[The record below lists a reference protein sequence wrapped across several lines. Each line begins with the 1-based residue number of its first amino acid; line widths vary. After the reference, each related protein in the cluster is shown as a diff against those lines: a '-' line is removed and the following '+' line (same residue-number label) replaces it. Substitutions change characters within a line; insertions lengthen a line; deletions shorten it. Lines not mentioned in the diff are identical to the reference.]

1 MQLDFLTYNN
11 QKNIIEDVKLHKLI
25 IHRDHRGMLMETL
38 KEDWSDVFERLKH
51 QFGQSYFS
59 ITNPGFAR
67 DEDKWHLHPTKQTDR
82 FIVIKGSAVVALYDA
97 REEAKTFQTL
107 NLFLM
112 GEKNG
117 DDDQYLLFIPKRVLH
132 AFCTVGNEPCY
143 LVSYPDCLYDP
154 VEEGR
159 VPFSQA
165 GVSFPD
171 GTAFSWDTIC
181 QQFKS

>member
-1 MQLDFLTYNN
+1 MQLNFLTYNN
-11 QKNIIEDVKLHKLI
+11 QKNIIQDVKLHKLV
-25 IHRDHRGMLMETL
+25 IHRDQRGMLIETL
-38 KEDWSDVFERLKH
+38 KESWQDVFELPKH
-51 QFGQSYFS
+51 RFGQSYCS

-82 FIVIKGSAVVALYDA
+82 FVVIKGSAVVALYDG
-97 REEAKTFQTL
+97 REGSKTKHTL

-117 DDDQYLLFIPKRVLH
+117 DDDQYLLFIPKKVLH

-143 LVSYPDCLYDP
+143 LVSYPDRVYDP
-154 VEEGR
+154 AEEGR

-165 GVSFPD
+165 GVRFPD
-171 GTAFSWDTIC
+171 STAFSWDIIR
-181 QQFKS
+181 QQFKD